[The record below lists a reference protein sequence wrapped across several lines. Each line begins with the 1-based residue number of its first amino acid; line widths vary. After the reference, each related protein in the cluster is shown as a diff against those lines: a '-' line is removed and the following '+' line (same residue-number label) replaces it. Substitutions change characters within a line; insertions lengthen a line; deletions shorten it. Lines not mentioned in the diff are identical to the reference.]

1 MWYFAQ
7 NNQQHGP
14 VSEEELKFKIRSGI
28 LVGSSLVWKEG
39 MSDWKPAS
47 AVTEFSMLVGSPIS
61 SSERLGSSNETPPFS
76 DPYSPPQNSPVP
88 SFSPPMQTGPM
99 INGGGILA
107 FGIMVTMLCCMPFGI
122 AGIVYA
128 AQINSKQSVGGLS
141 RGTGI
146 SENCHDVE
154 LDRLRHRLSHVCS
167 GTVIRPGFMRVDVVL
182 PLRCCVRWHRHG
194 VAKPLCYARSWL

>member
-88 SFSPPMQTGPM
+88 SFSPPTQTGPP

-128 AQINSKQSVGGLS
+128 AQINSKQSVGDYLGAQESARIAMMWNWIGFGIGL
-141 RGTGI
+141 
-146 SENCHDVE
+146 VMYV
-154 LDRLRHRLSHVCS
+154 LALLS
-167 GTVIRPGFMRVDVVL
+167 VL
-182 PLRCCVRWHRHG
+182 V
-194 VAKPLCYARSWL
+194 S